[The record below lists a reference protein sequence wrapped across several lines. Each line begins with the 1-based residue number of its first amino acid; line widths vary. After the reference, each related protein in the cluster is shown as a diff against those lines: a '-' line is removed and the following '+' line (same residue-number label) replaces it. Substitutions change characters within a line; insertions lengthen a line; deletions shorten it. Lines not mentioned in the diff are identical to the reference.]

1 MLCWYGY
8 LDDLF
13 KKLGHLDTLAVSYGD
28 IKRVPV
34 NNAGTDALTEVFANS
49 ILKLGD
55 AAMMYGDTKSGT
67 LIEVM
72 MELEDNEVGL
82 GGI

>member
-1 MLCWYGY
+1 
-8 LDDLF
+8 
-13 KKLGHLDTLAVSYGD
+13 LDTLAVSYGD

-67 LIEVM
+67 LLEVM